1 MKYSMKNIFIVPKGL
16 SAGVINSQMLEIVS
30 SLNVNGGKENYI
42 IVHESDIKKI
52 SNPDDI
58 YNSLFVYLFKQTD
71 INHLYVRSIFDFMT
85 VYFLKKIFFKRYNII
100 YDFRGIINEESY
112 LRNQSNIR
120 KRILF
125 VIEKFIYNKADKIHT
140 VSNNLKNYLENN
152 FGYRKI
158 NVIPCAISKNIL
170 REPQN
175 KEYMD
180 FVYLGSISVWQKFE
194 ETIKLYSDIEKRL
207 ENTKLT
213 IITLDKDAAEEIVKK
228 YDILNC
234 EIKSLSHQ
242 EVLKELK
249 NYDFGF
255 LLRDDNIVNNTASP
269 IKFLEYVSNG
279 VIPIMSDGIGD
290 YSKLVYDEKIG
301 IVLDS
306 NLNIDEI
313 EILPEDKTIFSRM
326 RQVTDSYL
334 WKNVLKNF
342 FNE

>member
-1 MKYSMKNIFIVPKGL
+1 MNLFIVPKGL
-16 SAGVINSQMLEIVS
+16 SAGVVNSQIVEIV
-30 SLNVNGGKENYI
+30 LNLNNTQKNHI
-42 IVHESDIKKI
+42 IVHKTDKEKI

-58 YNSLFVYLFKQTD
+58 YNSLFLYLFKQTD

-85 VYFLKKIFFKRYNII
+85 VYFFKKVFLKKYKII

-112 LRNQSNIR
+112 LRNKSNIR
-120 KRILF
+120 KQTLF
-125 VIEKFIYNKADKIHT
+125 VIEKFIYSKADKIHT

-152 FGYRKI
+152 FGYRKV
-158 NVIPCAISKNIL
+158 NVIPCAISHNIL
-170 REPQN
+170 KETRN

-207 ENTKLT
+207 GNTRLT

-228 YDILNC
+228 YNILNC

-269 IKFLEYVSNG
+269 IKFLEYISNG
-279 VIPIMSDGIGD
+279 VIPIMTNGIGD
-290 YSKLVYDEKIG
+290 YSDVVRNHKIG
-301 IVLDS
+301 VVLDQKFALDVKKLNDILNDKEIYSRLEEVS
-306 NLNIDEI
+306 NLYI
-313 EILPEDKTIFSRM
+313 
-326 RQVTDSYL
+326 
-334 WKNVLKNF
+334 WKNILKGF
-342 FNE
+342 YSE